1 LVEIYTKK
9 QLAILHNLIK
19 EIDFFPFFTTK
30 EETTGLGL
38 PIVKKSVDGSSGT
51 PEDPRQP

>member
-9 QLAILHNLIK
+9 QLAILQNLIK